1 MKKTHQILISLLLI
15 SAVLSASGAPA
26 QASIATGVINYVAFG
41 DSVASGVEGGISEAG
56 SSNGY
61 TDDIAAYLRSSN
73 ALGGF
78 NEDFCTA
85 GMTAK
90 KLAADTSIL
99 GDKASSQYALVENAD
114 IATLTVGANDL
125 LSPLY
130 SYVDSLKSISDVDSA
145 KFKAVMNALINEI
158 NDSTACTAIQAN
170 IETILQNI
178 LNVNPNVKIYVMG
191 YYNPLPL
198 ASAMAGIDLIPAV
211 IKFNTY
217 IQAAVT
223 DIAAKNISSSIS
235 YVDTMT
241 AMAED
246 TASNLVLQDIHPTQ
260 AGYTVIAAEFLK
272 QLKLLLSSNAS
283 AAAVSPT
290 ASTVVVNGKALP
302 FGAYKINGSNYIKLR
317 DVAVMLSG
325 TDKQFNVYWD
335 SQKNAIYLTSKT
347 AYTSVG
353 DEMKSSTNN
362 AMVSAFSAV
371 PVMYLDKREI
381 GLSAYKIGNNNYFKL
396 RELASLF
403 NFSVVWN
410 SGTNT
415 ISIDLKAGYTAPPSN

>member
-1 MKKTHQILISLLLI
+1 MKKAYNLVISMLLI
-15 SAVLSASGAPA
+15 SAVLTASIAPA
-26 QASIATGVINYVAFG
+26 QASIATGAINYVAFG
-41 DSVASGVEGGISEAG
+41 DSVASGVEGGISETG
-56 SSNGY
+56 SSYGY
-61 TDDIAAYLRSSN
+61 TDNIAAYLRSANVLSD
-73 ALGGF
+73 F

-90 KLAADTSIL
+90 ELAADTSIL
-99 GDKASSQYALVENAD
+99 SDKTSSQYALVKNAD

-130 SYVDSLKSISDVDSA
+130 SYVDSLESTSDADSA
-145 KFKAVMNALINEI
+145 KIKAVMNSLINEI
-158 NDSTACTAIQAN
+158 NDGAACPSIQAN

-178 LNVNPNVKIYVMG
+178 LIANPNVKIYVMG

-198 ASAMAGIDLIPAV
+198 VSAMVGIDLNPSV

-260 AGYTVIAAEFLK
+260 AGYTVIAAEFWK
-272 QLKLLLSSNAS
+272 QLKLLLGSNAS
-283 AAAVSPT
+283 AASASPT
-290 ASTVVVNGKALP
+290 ALSVVVNGKALL
-302 FGAYKINGSNYIKLR
+302 FGAYKINESNYFKLR
-317 DVAVMLSG
+317 DVAMMLSG

-335 SQKNAIYLTSKT
+335 SQKEAIYLTSK
-347 AYTSVG
+347 AVYVPVGGEIKSVA
-353 DEMKSSTNN
+353 NN
-362 AMVSAFSAV
+362 AMVSAFSAA

-381 GLSAYKIGNNNYFKL
+381 SLSAYKIGDNNYFKL

-410 SGTNT
+410 PVTNA
-415 ISIDLKAGYTAPPSN
+415 ISIDTSAGYTAPLAS